1 MTSDLRILSF
11 LPELS
16 TLRNFL
22 LQIFLLEFEIFH
34 FFLASLEHSVYIY
47 VCDCECVCVCEVG
60 TQRARR
66 KARDEEENVF
76 KDSLD

>member
-34 FFLASLEHSVYIY
+34 FFFGISGTQRLYMCVIVS
-47 VCDCECVCVCEVG
+47 VCVCEVG